1 MTTEKQKAKQREINN
16 KMRTYCIEHHLCVD
30 CKNPIDDAGT
40 IRRCSWCAKRHRLLA
55 NEWRKTW
62 SPEKRAHVAMVQK
75 QWRERQKEARHEA
88 NI

>member
-1 MTTEKQKAKQREINN
+1 MTNEERLAVARRYCREKRE
-16 KMRTYCIEHHLCVD
+16 YCKEHHLCVD

-75 QWRERQKEARHEA
+75 LWRERQKEARHEA
-88 NI
+88 NG